1 MKRLHTFF
9 LTIFAACATAL
20 ALPTEHYAPHSV
32 LAEGRWVKIAVP
44 ASGLYRITPAQLR
57 SWGFSS
63 PEAVRI
69 YGYGGR
75 RIPDRLDAGS
85 YIDDLP
91 LVQTAT
97 SARGI
102 VFYGVGPEE
111 LSPTSDGHFNVRT
124 SPYTT
129 AGYYFLCE
137 SGAAARDIPASGVAE
152 AANPATTFTEVLHHE
167 IDAVSPGEAGPMLV
181 GEEFRYTPTRNFNF
195 DTPGMAESA
204 AHPDSTAV
212 WLQCS
217 FVGVTPSAPS
227 YVDLSVNGTA
237 IERNTTSR
245 LPAMSSSPYQH
256 AMMTD
261 ATHSVVLPSAARM
274 NVAVSHT
281 SPSSAVFNA
290 WLNYLTVNY
299 ERTLAMPAGGMLA
312 FRTTSS
318 RLRLDGGNGA
328 AVWDVT
334 DPLDISAMRT
344 GADGGA
350 AVWTNDYTGLRH
362 YVAFTDE
369 ATLPAP
375 QYVATAPASDLHSH
389 SGYDMVIFTPAS
401 LKSAA
406 ERVAAIH
413 RAEPDTM
420 RVAVVD
426 VEHVYNE
433 FGSGARDVSAL
444 RKYLKM
450 LYDRGSDG
458 GHSLRYALI
467 MGRTTYDNR
476 HLTADMQRATWPTVP
491 GWVNRD
497 EASSLSDTYGFVTDD
512 FIAMPDDGSG
522 TALGKDKLR
531 VAVGRI
537 PAATASDA
545 SSVVDKLEQYMSR
558 SSRTPWKNVVVV
570 LADDGDAGVHIQ
582 QADSMATYLLAT
594 PGQQHLVSKVY
605 TDAYELVGGVY
616 QQARD
621 DLYRRLDEG
630 AVWWT
635 YIGHASNHSWTGE
648 GILTFTDINNMYLR
662 NVPFIYAA
670 TCNFLRWDSNTIS
683 GGEIMHAERNGGC
696 IGIISATRPVFIT
709 DNGYFSNAM
718 GRAMAARDASGR
730 LLRAGDV
737 YRTAKNNIL
746 NSYGCPDDNSNRLR
760 FLFGGDPA
768 MRLATPSNVVRI
780 DSIDGRPYRPDDQPT
795 LAALQQ
801 AVVSGHVEA
810 PDGTVLDGFNGT
822 ATLELYDAEQS
833 FTTHGNNKGAE
844 ITFDTQGSK
853 LLTMATPVSG
863 GRFRA
868 RVAMPADISDN
879 FRPATFNIYAVTAD
893 GSSEAVGVDRG
904 IYAYGVD
911 ETAPTD
917 TEAPSIDSYVMNHTT
932 FRSGD
937 AISTRSPM
945 VLASVSDNVGINIS
959 SAGVGHQISLQL
971 DSVTTYSDVALYYT
985 PHPDGTP
992 GGTIAYPMDD
1002 LAEGLHSLR
1011 LRVWDTSGNATES
1024 TIDFFARADVA
1035 PQIFDLYSD
1044 ANPARTAANFYI
1056 THDAPDAMATITVT
1070 VYNMLGSPVWTR
1082 TVRGRSDMFT
1092 STPVTWNLCD
1102 GTGRRVQRGIYVY
1115 SATITVDG
1123 ETYRT
1128 AARKLAVTAY

>member
-1 MKRLHTFF
+1 M
-9 LTIFAACATAL
+9 
-20 ALPTEHYAPHSV
+20 
-32 LAEGRWVKIAVP
+32 
-44 ASGLYRITPAQLR
+44 
-57 SWGFSS
+57 
-63 PEAVRI
+63 
-69 YGYGGR
+69 
-75 RIPDRLDAGS
+75 
-85 YIDDLP
+85 
-91 LVQTAT
+91 
-97 SARGI
+97 
-102 VFYGVGPEE
+102 
-111 LSPTSDGHFNVRT
+111 
-124 SPYTT
+124 
-129 AGYYFLCE
+129 
-137 SGAAARDIPASGVAE
+137 
-152 AANPATTFTEVLHHE
+152 
-167 IDAVSPGEAGPMLV
+167 
-181 GEEFRYTPTRNFNF
+181 
-195 DTPGMAESA
+195 
-204 AHPDSTAV
+204 
-212 WLQCS
+212 
-217 FVGVTPSAPS
+217 
-227 YVDLSVNGTA
+227 
-237 IERNTTSR
+237 
-245 LPAMSSSPYQH
+245 
-256 AMMTD
+256 
-261 ATHSVVLPSAARM
+261 
-274 NVAVSHT
+274 
-281 SPSSAVFNA
+281 
-290 WLNYLTVNY
+290 
-299 ERTLAMPAGGMLA
+299 
-312 FRTTSS
+312 
-318 RLRLDGGNGA
+318 
-328 AVWDVT
+328 
-334 DPLDISAMRT
+334 
-344 GADGGA
+344 
-350 AVWTNDYTGLRH
+350 
-362 YVAFTDE
+362 AFTDE

-426 VEHVYNE
+426 VEH
-433 FGSGARDVSAL
+433 
-444 RKYLKM
+444 
-450 LYDRGSDG
+450 DG

-512 FIAMPDDGSG
+512 FIAMLND
-522 TALGKDKLR
+522 AKDQPC

-648 GILTFTDINNMYLR
+648 GILTFTHNNNMYLR

-746 NSYGCPDDNSNRLR
+746 NSYGCPDDNSNRLG
-760 FLFGGDPA
+760 LVFGGDPA

-893 GSSEAVGVDRG
+893 GSSEAVGVGRG
-904 IYAYGVD
+904 ASYASA
-911 ETAPTD
+911 EPPRPTPKPRPSTAT
-917 TEAPSIDSYVMNHTT
+917 
-932 FRSGD
+932 
-937 AISTRSPM
+937 
-945 VLASVSDNVGINIS
+945 
-959 SAGVGHQISLQL
+959 
-971 DSVTTYSDVALYYT
+971 
-985 PHPDGTP
+985 
-992 GGTIAYPMDD
+992 
-1002 LAEGLHSLR
+1002 
-1011 LRVWDTSGNATES
+1011 
-1024 TIDFFARADVA
+1024 
-1035 PQIFDLYSD
+1035 
-1044 ANPARTAANFYI
+1044 
-1056 THDAPDAMATITVT
+1056 
-1070 VYNMLGSPVWTR
+1070 
-1082 TVRGRSDMFT
+1082 
-1092 STPVTWNLCD
+1092 
-1102 GTGRRVQRGIYVY
+1102 
-1115 SATITVDG
+1115 
-1123 ETYRT
+1123 
-1128 AARKLAVTAY
+1128 